1 MKYLFVIYFFL
12 IFSYFSGY
20 SKFSSAN
27 SPNEIPSVTE
37 YPWQEVVIS
46 VSNLER
52 ASNFFTEIGKYIVL
66 HKGEVLGETLKYYGL
81 TRDFSAQEVLIK
93 ERDSSHGFIRL
104 INFNSERNKIPM
116 RPGARAWDT
125 GCFFSVMLRMR
136 GMDQIY
142 KDAINLGWWTET
154 PIINYSAFGSNLKIV
169 IFKGPGGIQVS
180 GYERLSPPLPS
191 EFEGLEVFSQPF
203 NIMQTVKDAEVAKKF
218 YMDILGFKLWYDGKA
233 FTGKEKALHPLGIPY
248 SLTNS
253 TRYKAKIL
261 FPSKG
266 EFGRVEMVEFMD
278 LEGLDYSKSCDAPNL
293 GLLSIKFPVK
303 NIMESRKVIL
313 NRKPDLNLD
322 IQSINIAPYGDIQI
336 ISLKTPDGANIE
348 IYE

>member
-1 MKYLFVIYFFL
+1 MKCLFAVYFSLF
-12 IFSYFSGY
+12 FFCFSGY
-20 SKFSSAN
+20 SKFSLAN

-37 YPWQEVVIS
+37 DPWQEVVIS

-52 ASNFFTEIGKYIVL
+52 ASGFFTEIGKYIVL
-66 HKGEVLGETLKYYGL
+66 HRGEVSGEVLKYYGL
-81 TRDFSAQEVLIK
+81 NNDFVAQEVLIK

-104 INFNSERNKIPM
+104 INFDSDPNKMPM

-142 KDAINLGWWTET
+142 KDAIKLGWWTET

-169 IFKGPGGIQVS
+169 IFKGPDGIQVS

-203 NIMQTVKDAEVAKKF
+203 NIMQTVKDAEVSKKF
-218 YMDILGFKLWYDGKA
+218 YMDILGFKLWYDGKP
-233 FTGKEKALHPLGIPY
+233 FIGKEKALHPLGIPY

-278 LEGLDYSKSCDAPNL
+278 LEGFDYGTSCDAPNL

-303 NIMESRKVIL
+303 NILEARKAIL
-313 NRKPDLNLD
+313 ERKPDLNLD
-322 IQSINIAPYGDIQI
+322 IKSINIVPYGDIQI
-336 ISLKTPDGANIE
+336 MSLKTPDGANIE

>member
-1 MKYLFVIYFFL
+1 MKNLLMLNISLNFF
-12 IFSYFSGY
+12 IFLGLC
-20 SKFSSAN
+20 KFSLAN
-27 SPNEIPSVTE
+27 SPNETFSVTE
-37 YPWQEVVIS
+37 RPWQEVVIS

-52 ASNFFTEIGKYIVL
+52 ASDFFIKIGKYVVL
-66 HKGEVLGETLKYYGL
+66 HEGEVSKEALKYYGL
-81 TRDFSAQEVLIK
+81 SNDFKAYEMLIK

-104 INFNSERNKIPM
+104 INFTSKYKKMPM

-125 GCFFSVMLRMR
+125 GCFFSVMLRMK

-154 PIINYSAFGSNLKIV
+154 PIINYSAFGSNLKII
-169 IFKGPGGIQVS
+169 IFKGPDGIQVS
-180 GYERLSPPLPS
+180 GYERLSPPLPV
-191 EFEGLEVFSQPF
+191 EFDGLEVFSQPF
-203 NIMQTVKDAEVAKKF
+203 NIMQTVKDAEVTKRF
-218 YMDILGFKLWYDGKA
+218 YMDTLGFKLWYDGKP
-233 FTGKEKALHPLGIPY
+233 FVGKQKALHPLGIPF

-261 FPSKG
+261 FPMKG

-303 NIMESRKVIL
+303 DIIRARKTIL
-313 NRKPDLNLD
+313 NRTPDLNLD
-322 IQSINIAPYGDIQI
+322 IKSINIVPYGDIQI

-348 IYE
+348 FYK